1 MLSGLADEYRDRYGH
16 PGELGSV
23 APEEF
28 EPPHGV
34 FVVVLEGGETVA
46 GGALRRV
53 SDRTAE
59 VKRMWTAPDRRRQG
73 YAWLVLD
80 RLEGEA
86 RDLGYAVL
94 RLETGPAQPEAR
106 SLYERRGYA
115 RIPAYGPYEGAIAFE
130 RDLADGSRRPDLS
143 IGAFTPRGP
152 WTVEPDRMA
161 WRFPSDAEGDID
173 ALRAQ
178 AAALARELLRPRR
191 LPPGARVASVCW
203 YLGGALVAWGV
214 RERGTAR
221 SRSGLSRRLRPA
233 FERLG
238 PTYIKLGQI
247 ISAGEGIFP
256 EELVEE
262 FRLLRDRVPPEP
274 FPVVRR
280 TLEEDLGGPLGAVF
294 SSFDRRPIASASIAQ
309 VHAATLRTGERVV
322 VKVQRRD
329 VAASV
334 RLDLAAM
341 SFLAPKLVG
350 RIPVAALTNPP
361 ALVELFAETIVEELD
376 FRLEAQNMLD
386 IAAVFATVDQRF
398 IVVPRPH
405 PELVTRRV
413 LVMEHL
419 HGFRWGNAAG
429 MRAAGI
435 DTAAVLRSSLI
446 AFLEGALLYGVFHGD
461 LHGGN
466 LLVQPDATVAL
477 LDFGITGR
485 LDRRQRLAFLRLQV
499 GATSNDVTVQV
510 EALRDLGALPA
521 DADTEAVIADLGLD
535 RPPIDP
541 TTLSADEMV
550 DELREVTKALLA
562 YGARLPKELML
573 FVKDI
578 LFLNGAMATMAPDVD
593 ILGEILA
600 VVTYFNEHHGE
611 QIARDVGVELA
622 RTPIDLGGYRAAM
635 GFADETEPITFSDLQ
650 ERRELIRRRLQQR
663 SASARRQPLRRV
675 LVRALR
681 WVRPGPARR

>member
-1 MLSGLADEYRDRYGH
+1 
-16 PGELGSV
+16 
-23 APEEF
+23 
-28 EPPHGV
+28 
-34 FVVVLEGGETVA
+34 
-46 GGALRRV
+46 
-53 SDRTAE
+53 
-59 VKRMWTAPDRRRQG
+59 
-73 YAWLVLD
+73 
-80 RLEGEA
+80 
-86 RDLGYAVL
+86 
-94 RLETGPAQPEAR
+94 
-106 SLYERRGYA
+106 
-115 RIPAYGPYEGAIAFE
+115 
-130 RDLADGSRRPDLS
+130 
-143 IGAFTPRGP
+143 
-152 WTVEPDRMA
+152 MA
-161 WRFPSDAEGDID
+161 WRVREGSDGGID
-173 ALRAQ
+173 GLRRE
-178 AAALARELLRPRR
+178 AADLARRLVRPRR
-191 LPPGARVASVCW
+191 LPPGARVASVTRRVGW
-203 YLGGALVAWGV
+203 ALLAWAM
-214 RERGTAR
+214 RERGTAN
-221 SRSGLSRRLRPA
+221 SRAGLSRRLRPA

-256 EELVEE
+256 EELVDE

-274 FPVVRR
+274 FQVVRR
-280 TLEEDLGGPLGAVF
+280 TLEEDLGRPLSEVF
-294 SSFDRRPIASASIAQ
+294 VSFDRRPIASASIAQ

-322 VKVQRRD
+322 VKIQRRN
-329 VAASV
+329 VASSV

-341 SFLAPKLVG
+341 SFLAPILVG

-386 IAAVFATVDQRF
+386 IAAVFAGVDQRS

-429 MRAAGI
+429 MRSAGI
-435 DTAAVLRSSLI
+435 DTATVLRSSLI

-466 LLVQPDATVAL
+466 LLVQRDGTVAL

-485 LDRRQRLAFLRLQV
+485 LDQRKRLAFLRLQM
-499 GATSNDVTVQV
+499 GATSNNLAVQV

-521 DADTEAVIADLGLD
+521 DSDVDAVIRDLGLD

-541 TTLSADEMV
+541 TALSADEMV
-550 DELREVTKALLA
+550 DELREVTKALLG
-562 YGARLPKELML
+562 YGARMPKELML

-600 VVTYFNEHHGE
+600 VVTYFTERHGE
-611 QIARDVGVELA
+611 QIARDVGADLLQ
-622 RTPIDLGGYRAAM
+622 TPIDLDGYRAAM
-635 GFADETEPITFSDLQ
+635 GFPEETDPITFHDLQ
-650 ERRELIRRRLQQR
+650 ERRELIRRRLQDRTERPGRR
-663 SASARRQPLRRV
+663 S
-675 LVRALR
+675 LVRALFR
-681 WVRPGPARR
+681 LVRPDRH

>member
-1 MLSGLADEYRDRYGH
+1 MVDQ
-16 PGELGSV
+16 
-23 APEEF
+23 
-28 EPPHGV
+28 
-34 FVVVLEGGETVA
+34 
-46 GGALRRV
+46 LRR
-53 SDRTAE
+53 SD
-59 VKRMWTAPDRRRQG
+59 VGSDPPDTR
-73 YAWLVLD
+73 
-80 RLEGEA
+80 
-86 RDLGYAVL
+86 
-94 RLETGPAQPEAR
+94 TGPR
-106 SLYERRGYA
+106 
-115 RIPAYGPYEGAIAFE
+115 PA
-130 RDLADGSRRPDLS
+130 RPDLA
-143 IGAFTPRGP
+143 IGAFTRHGP
-152 WTVEPDRMA
+152 WTVEPDRMV
-161 WRFPSDAEGDID
+161 WRFPTECHGDIEG
-173 ALRAQ
+173 LRQQ
-178 AAALARELLRPRR
+178 AAELARDLVRPRR
-191 LPPGARVASVCW
+191 VPPGARVATVTW
-203 YLGGALVAWGV
+203 WLGGALLRWAL
-214 RERGTAR
+214 RERGTPT
-221 SRSGLSRRLRPA
+221 SRAGLSRRLRIA

-256 EELVEE
+256 EELVGE

-274 FPVVRR
+274 FAVVRR
-280 TLEEDLGGPLGAVF
+280 TIEEDLGRPLTDVF
-294 SSFDRRPIASASIAQ
+294 VSFDRRPIASASIAQ

-322 VKVQRRD
+322 VKVQRRK
-329 VAASV
+329 VASSV

-341 SFLAPKLVG
+341 SFLAPVLVG

-386 IAAVFATVDQRF
+386 IAAVFAKVDQRS

-419 HGFRWGNAAG
+419 HGFRWGNAEG

-446 AFLEGALLYGVFHGD
+446 AFLEGTLLYGVFHGD

-466 LLVQPDATVAL
+466 LLVQPDGTVAL

-485 LDRRQRLAFLRLQV
+485 LDQRKRLAFLRLQM
-499 GATSNDVTVQV
+499 GATANNVAVQV

-521 DADTEAVIADLGLD
+521 DSDVDAVIRDLGLD

-541 TTLSADEMV
+541 TALTADEMV
-550 DELREVTKALLA
+550 DELREVTKALLG
-562 YGARLPKELML
+562 YGARMPKELML

-611 QIARDVGVELA
+611 QIAREVGLELA
-622 RTPIDLGGYRAAM
+622 TTPIDLDGYRAAM
-635 GFADETEPITFSDLQ
+635 GFADEVEPITFQDLQ
-650 ERRELIRRRLQQR
+650 ERRELIRKRLQQR
-663 SASARRQPLRRV
+663 NAGRRRLPLRR
-675 LVRALR
+675 ALTR
-681 WVRPGPARR
+681 TLRRRIG